1 MAKPILVG
9 YDPTAGDRAPVEF
22 GVAAAEFTGY
32 GPRRA
37 VLLGGVSRRVTA
49 EAHSPVIVL
58 ARGAEAGL
66 DALISEQ
73 AGAIG

>member
-1 MAKPILVG
+1 MAKPILVA
-9 YDPTAGDRAPVEF
+9 YDT
-22 GVAAAEFTGY
+22 
-32 GPRRA
+32 
-37 VLLGGVSRRVTA
+37 TA
-49 EAHSPVIVL
+49 EAHCPVIVL